1 MISAFET
8 AKERLPIGGLL
19 KGGAYR
25 VKEHKP
31 TAIVLERL
39 ATGSTVRI
47 TRGKI
52 ESTTARV
59 QAGEE
64 IAARTISYTVAEEY
78 GIATACDLTM
88 NGDKVWTTTN

>member
-1 MISAFET
+1 MMISAFET

-39 ATGSTVRI
+39 ATGSTVRL
-47 TRGKI
+47 TRKKI
-52 ESTTARV
+52 ESTTARI

-78 GIATACDLTM
+78 GIAKACNLTM
-88 NGDKVWTTTN
+88 DDKVWTTTN